1 MPTASTSQIEKMYES
16 AAGLKT
22 KNMDVSQTENNE
34 DICWR
39 LLYYLKPEYEKQA
52 DIEKTGIDEQL
63 CEKCNSR
70 EIIVIEGEHLCKS
83 CNVIQSRVIEDT
95 AEWRFY

>member
-1 MPTASTSQIEKMYES
+1 VARVSRPDHVEQDHGSLVFRHSLLIALMPTASTSQIEKMYES

-39 LLYYLKPEYEKQA
+39 LLF
-52 DIEKTGIDEQL
+52 T
-63 CEKCNSR
+63 
-70 EIIVIEGEHLCKS
+70 
-83 CNVIQSRVIEDT
+83 T
-95 AEWRFY
+95 T